1 VHWFIFWELSLVPA
15 YFLIKLWGGPRRV
28 AAANQFFLYTMVG
41 SITLLLAMIAV
52 FLVTGSFDLIAL
64 AEKGRSG
71 ELASL
76 FSVRL
81 GWYGLST
88 RALALVIF
96 GGAFLGFAVKVPVW
110 PFHTWLPATY
120 AEAPTG
126 VSMVLTGVMSKMGV
140 YGFLRV
146 LLPIFP
152 EQIRWVLTP
161 LLWLAVA
168 TIVFSACAAFAQRD
182 PNAWSPTRPSII
194 SATAFWYLRRGEVR
208 RERAA
213 LDDRAGGGAEW
224 RSAAMFNHITAAA
237 LFISSA

>member
-1 VHWFIFWELSLVPA
+1 MLFLEAGLFGAFTALNFIHWFVFWELSLVPA
-15 YFLIKLWGGPRRV
+15 YFLIKLWGGPERA
-28 AAANQFFLYTMVG
+28 AAANQFFIYTMVG
-41 SITLLLAMIAV
+41 SVTLLLSMLAV

-76 FSVRL
+76 FNVKL
-81 GWYGLST
+81 GWYDLSP

-96 GGAFLGFAVKVPVW
+96 WGAFLGFAVKVPLV

-120 AEAPTG
+120 TEAPTG
-126 VSMVLTGVMSKMGV
+126 VSMVLTGAMSKMGV

-152 EQIRWVLTP
+152 DQMRWVLTP

-168 TIVFSACAAFAQRD
+168 TIRS
-182 PNAWSPTRPSII
+182 
-194 SATAFWYLRRGEVR
+194 EV
-208 RERAA
+208 
-213 LDDRAGGGAEW
+213 
-224 RSAAMFNHITAAA
+224 
-237 LFISSA
+237 